1 MKIKNNLFLISTVIT
16 LIFISINNTF
26 AHPGRTDKYGC
37 HTCRTNCP
45 KWGLRYG
52 EYHCHNKKYRLKN
65 KSLQKNTTNID
76 ANKIYDLM
84 IKFMDLKTKG
94 ENLQANLNLINS
106 RLNRIE
112 SDFYALKNSYNI
124 TLDDEKAFNE
134 ALNLV
139 KPYVDEV
146 NKKLPIVIDFIKKS
160 LVSLPEIKTTKE
172 YSEILQ
178 GYITA
183 ESFIDSTDL
192 ALRDLP
198 KLLDR
203 IDEILES
210 LNRLYERKS
219 VYEEFK
225 QKESG
230 FIQKCNKLLSEVN
243 SLYNQLNNIRQE
255 VLDEAARSG
264 GFVTQSQVEEIVYN
278 RARDI
283 YNKIQSKI
291 LELKM
296 QGCSSF

>member
-1 MKIKNNLFLISTVIT
+1 M
-16 LIFISINNTF
+16 
-26 AHPGRTDKYGC
+26 
-37 HTCRTNCP
+37 
-45 KWGLRYG
+45 
-52 EYHCHNKKYRLKN
+52 KN

-112 SDFYALKNSYNI
+112 SDFYTLKNSYNI
-124 TLDDEKAFNE
+124 TLDEEKAFNE

-160 LVSLPEIKTTKE
+160 FISLPEIKITKE

-192 ALRDLP
+192 ALRGLP

-203 IDEILES
+203 TDEILES

-255 VLDEAARSG
+255 VLNETAKSG
-264 GFVTQSQVEEIVYN
+264 GFVTQSQVEEIVYYRTSDLLKQLN
-278 RARDI
+278 Q
-283 YNKIQSKI
+283 KL
-291 LELKM
+291 LEFKLSE
-296 QGCSSF
+296 CSSF